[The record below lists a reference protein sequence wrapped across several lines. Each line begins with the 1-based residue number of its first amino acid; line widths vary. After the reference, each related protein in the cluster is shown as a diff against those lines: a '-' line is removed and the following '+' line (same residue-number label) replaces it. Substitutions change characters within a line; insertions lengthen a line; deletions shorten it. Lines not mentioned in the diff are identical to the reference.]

1 MLVQILLCAYSCLLL
16 QNECQSVPQPQNR
29 QHSSAAAVAETPVK
43 PQPVNADAPAKPQP
57 VNADAPVK
65 PQPVNAD
72 VAAKPQPVN
81 ADVAAKPQPVNGGC
95 AVSCDALPTP
105 THPARVA
112 PDDPPSDKSSVDEAV
127 HSTIAPTDEEPAKAT
142 QNMRVRNLFLGIFSF
157 FDLIIR
163 FRNFSVDDCCR
174 CSCCW
179 CEPEVRA
186 AQ

>member
-1 MLVQILLCAYSCLLL
+1 MAIVDLFCGVQMVQILLCAYSCLLL

-57 VNADAPVK
+57 VNADAP
-65 PQPVNAD
+65 
-72 VAAKPQPVN
+72 
-81 ADVAAKPQPVNGGC
+81 AKPQPVNGGC
-95 AVSCDALPTP
+95 AVSCEALPTP

-112 PDDPPSDKSSVDEAV
+112 PTPDDPPREKSSVDEAV

-157 FDLIIR
+157 SDLIIR
-163 FRNFSVDDCCR
+163 FRNFSFDDCCR
-174 CSCCW
+174 CS
-179 CEPEVRA
+179 
-186 AQ
+186 